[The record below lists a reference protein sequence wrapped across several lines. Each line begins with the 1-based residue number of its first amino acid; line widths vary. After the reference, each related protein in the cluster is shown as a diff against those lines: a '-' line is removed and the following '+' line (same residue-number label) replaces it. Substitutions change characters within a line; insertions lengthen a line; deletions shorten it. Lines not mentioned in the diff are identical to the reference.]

1 MKIVIDIVVCIDYTS
16 SIMSYFGEIRK
27 MILSIGTM
35 TLASHGDVRIGLIKF
50 RSCYDRWR
58 TKVHGFISNI
68 DAIEQILTDQD
79 LGGESPDGYKAVGD
93 ALYEALNVQWRDNN
107 NNQIFNEKLVI
118 LITDSAPN
126 GLFTTLDGAD
136 PWVVS
141 KKFEEKDIT
150 LVVVGVEESVIKCDD
165 FYCALAK
172 KAGGEYIPL
181 VNAERIIQNIIYW
194 IISEKT
200 TFHQCFRH

>member
-58 TKVHGFISNI
+58 TQVHGFISNI

-79 LGGESPDGYKAVGD
+79 LGGESPDGYKAVGKKNRFLCLKRVII
-93 ALYEALNVQWRDNN
+93 AE
-107 NNQIFNEKLVI
+107 NEYYFF
-118 LITDSAPN
+118 DHEM
-126 GLFTTLDGAD
+126 TL
-136 PWVVS
+136 
-141 KKFEEKDIT
+141 KI
-150 LVVVGVEESVIKCDD
+150 
-165 FYCALAK
+165 
-172 KAGGEYIPL
+172 
-181 VNAERIIQNIIYW
+181 
-194 IISEKT
+194 
-200 TFHQCFRH
+200 